1 LHYQLCCYHFAVNIS
16 SVVAQID
23 QEISRLQQVR
33 ALLTQ
38 NSVAPRRGRPRVSAA
53 ATPTK
58 RHTMSAEGRARIA
71 AAQKKRWAK
80 QKAAPRQAAKRKSA
94 KA

>member
-23 QEISRLQQVR
+23 QEILRLQQVR

-38 NSVAPRRGRPRVSAA
+38 NSTAPRRGRPRVNAA
-53 ATPTK
+53 EKPAK

-80 QKAAPRQAAKRKSA
+80 QKAAPRRKA
-94 KA
+94 TKA